1 MKKAIYCLIALPFV
15 VLVIYLAVIP
25 SSTRKTFMTEFR
37 HRTATLF
44 GLEPEPKDGPKGL
57 RIERPE
63 EYGLQPAGEPDGGD
77 EPVDQSSP
85 EADSTVEAAESKQD
99 DG

>member
-25 SSTRKTFMTEFR
+25 STTRKAFILEFR
-37 HRTATLF
+37 HRTAALF
-44 GLEPEPKDGPKGL
+44 GMEPEPKDGPKGL

-63 EYGLQPAGEPDGGD
+63 EYGLQPAGEPDAEEEAVDGG
-77 EPVDQSSP
+77 SP
-85 EADSTVEAAESKQD
+85 EAASQAVGTDAEPA